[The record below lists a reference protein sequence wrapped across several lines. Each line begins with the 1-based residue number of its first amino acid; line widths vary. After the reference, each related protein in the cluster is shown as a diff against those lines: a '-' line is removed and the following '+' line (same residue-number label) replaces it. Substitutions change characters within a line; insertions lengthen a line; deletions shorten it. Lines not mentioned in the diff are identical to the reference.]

1 MPFDVSSDVLG
12 ALRPLRIPDDASVT
26 EEHQAAVIT
35 WSASSEDG
43 KKEAIHEGEIILV
56 AQLADGDYLILTLQQ
71 GQQDGQEPFHLS
83 AFLASRLPQRLL
95 DKHLLNDLPGSL
107 RNEASSSLDVLIS
120 VRSGTGLAETFF
132 NVVLKPL
139 LTVVGLEGQEHHGI
153 DDKSYTV
160 IRTAS
165 ANTVKEFAKTRL
177 GANDSSSSDANK
189 SKTVILLSGDGGLV
203 DLLNGAIPGTLLPT
217 IALIPLGT
225 GNALFHSLHKPHYT
239 DSPNSPSHL
248 VLALRA
254 LFKGRAT
261 PLPTFQASFSSGS
274 HLVDNDAPDALG
286 PPVSELAGAIVA
298 SYGFHSQLVWE
309 SDTPAYRKHGDKRFG
324 MVAAEL
330 LKEPHSYRASVET
343 PAGRIGTDEVPFNYV
358 LATMVSNLEKT
369 FTISPASKP
378 LDGQL
383 RLVHFAGAT
392 GQRTM
397 EIMTAAYGGG
407 KHVGMEG
414 VGYEA
419 VEQVKVT
426 ISEEDAR
433 WRKVCID
440 GTIVEVPQGGTMVV
454 KQSPKPRIQVLVLEA

>member
-1 MPFDVSSDVLG
+1 MQFDVSSEVLEG
-12 ALRPLRIPDDASVT
+12 LNPLRLPEDAHIT
-26 EEHQAAVIT
+26 ERDQEAVIT
-35 WSASSEDG
+35 WSTSGEQG
-43 KKEAIHEGEIILV
+43 KEEAIHERGIVLV
-56 AQLADGDYLILTLQQ
+56 AQLKSGEYLVLTLQQ
-71 GQQDGQEPFHLS
+71 GQQDGEEPFLLS
-83 AFLASRLPQRLL
+83 AFLASRLPQSLL
-95 DKHLLNDLPGSL
+95 DQYLVDDLPEYL
-107 RNEASSSLDVLIS
+107 KIDASSSLDVLVS

-132 NVVLKPL
+132 KVILQSLLAVL
-139 LTVVGLEGQEHHGI
+139 GLKGQEQHGT
-153 DDKSYTV
+153 DGKSYTV
-160 IRTAS
+160 THTTD
-165 ANTVKEFAKTRL
+165 ANTVKEFAKARW
-177 GANDSSSSDANK
+177 GSSDSPSYFANK

-203 DLLNGAIPGTLLPT
+203 DLLNGTIPSASLPT

-239 DSPNSPSHL
+239 ASSKSPSHL

-254 LFKGRAT
+254 LFKGRAA

-286 PPVSELAGAIVA
+286 LPVSELSGAIVA

-330 LKEPHSYRASVET
+330 LKEPHSYQATVET
-343 PAGRIGTDEVPFNYV
+343 PAGRIGTEDVPFNYV

-369 FTISPASKP
+369 FTISPASEP

-383 RLVHFAGAT
+383 RLVYFAGAT

-407 KHVGMEG
+407 KHVDMDD
-414 VGYEA
+414 VGYQA

-426 ISEEDAR
+426 ILEADAR

-440 GTIVEVPQGGTMVV
+440 GTIVELPQGGTMLV
-454 KQSPKPRIQVLVLEA
+454 KKSPESRIQVLVLEA